1 MNNSSLV
8 RQIETVTHDESLSL
22 DERIDAVYD
31 MRRQMPDGDGAP
43 RADIDII
50 YYKCLIEMLV
60 KENGPH
66 LHDRE
71 ILQFYVLLAEAYV
84 DMERYELLAEVA
96 DGVLDLVR
104 YDVTSWE
111 AMADTMPRI
120 IDAVAES
127 VYSHALYE
135 LLLIYIRAA
144 FVAGVLDESFRGR
157 ARRMLKLRIL
167 IDDEDWLDYRM
178 DDAMRDAVA
187 ALFTPDELLK
197 IILNPYIGRLKK
209 DPVEYTRRWE
219 QIYYDVERRLDDR
232 FANAPRQRGFCFH
245 LWAAKQELLKDEYGI
260 DWHNPAQMNPRVK
273 FD

>member
-1 MNNSSLV
+1 MNYSSLV

-43 RADIDII
+43 TADIDII

-71 ILQFYVLLAEAYV
+71 ILQLYVLLAETYV
-84 DMERYELLAEVA
+84 DKESYEPLAEVA

-104 YDVTSWE
+104 YDVTSWA

-120 IDAVAES
+120 IDAVGES

-197 IILNPYIGRLKK
+197 IILNPHIGRLKK
-209 DPVEYTRRWE
+209 DPVEYTRPWE
-219 QIYYDVERRLDDR
+219 SIYYDVERRLDDR
-232 FANAPRQRGFCFH
+232 FANAPRQRGSCFH

>member
-1 MNNSSLV
+1 MNNSELI
-8 RQIETVTHDESLSL
+8 RLIETVTHDESLSL

-31 MRRQMPDGDGAP
+31 MRRQMPDGDGDET
-43 RADIDII
+43 ADIDII

-71 ILQFYVLLAEAYV
+71 ILQLYVLLAETYV
-84 DMERYELLAEVA
+84 DMESYEPLAEVA

-104 YDVTSWE
+104 YDVTSWA
-111 AMADTMPRI
+111 AMADTKPRI

-144 FVAGVLDESFRGR
+144 FIAGVLDASLKGR
-157 ARRMLKLRIL
+157 ARKMLKLRIL
-167 IDDEDWLDYRM
+167 IENGDWLDYRM
-178 DDAMRDAVA
+178 DDSLRRAVA
-187 ALFTPDELLK
+187 DLFTTDEMLK
-197 IILNPYIGRLKK
+197 IILSPAVGRLKK

-219 QIYYDVERRLDDR
+219 SIYYDVERRLDER
-232 FANAPRQRGFCFH
+232 FANAPRQRGFCFN
-245 LWAAKQELLKDEYGI
+245 LWAAKQDLLKDEYGI

>member
-1 MNNSSLV
+1 MNYSALV

-43 RADIDII
+43 TADIDII

-71 ILQFYVLLAEAYV
+71 ILQLYVLLAETYV
-84 DMERYELLAEVA
+84 DKESYEPLAEVA

-104 YDVTSWE
+104 YDVTSWA

-120 IDAVAES
+120 IDAVGES

-135 LLLIYIRAA
+135 MLLIYIRAA
-144 FVAGVLDESFRGR
+144 FIAGVLDESFRGR

-197 IILNPYIGRLKK
+197 IILNPSIGCLKK

-219 QIYYDVERRLDDR
+219 HIYYDVECRLDER

>member
-1 MNNSSLV
+1 MNYSALV

-43 RADIDII
+43 TADIDII

-71 ILQFYVLLAEAYV
+71 ILQLYVLLAETYV
-84 DMERYELLAEVA
+84 DKESYEPLAEVA

-104 YDVTSWE
+104 YDVTSWA

-120 IDAVAES
+120 IDAVGES

-144 FVAGVLDESFRGR
+144 FVAGVLDASFKGR
-157 ARRMLKLRIL
+157 ARKMLKLRIL
-167 IDDEDWLDYRM
+167 IDDEQWLDYRF
-178 DDAMRDAVA
+178 DADLQSAVA
-187 ALFTPDELLK
+187 GMFTSDELLK
-197 IILNPYIGRLKK
+197 IILNPGIGRLKK
-209 DPVEYTRRWE
+209 DPVEYTRRWG

>member
-1 MNNSSLV
+1 MNYSALV

-31 MRRQMPDGDGAP
+31 MRRQMPDGDGA
-43 RADIDII
+43 AIGDTDII

-71 ILQFYVLLAEAYV
+71 ILQLYVLLAETYV
-84 DMERYELLAEVA
+84 DMERYEPLAEVA

-144 FVAGVLDESFRGR
+144 FIAGVLDASFKGR
-157 ARRMLKLRIL
+157 ARKMLKLRIL
-167 IDDEDWLDYRM
+167 IEYEQWLDYRF
-178 DDAMRDAVA
+178 DAELQSAVA
-187 ALFTPDELLK
+187 GMFTPDELLK
-197 IILNPYIGRLKK
+197 IILNPSIGRLKK

-219 QIYYDVERRLDDR
+219 HIYYDVERRLDER

-260 DWHNPAQMNPRVK
+260 DWHNPAQMNPRIK